1 MLTQPIVA
9 TLSKCRRVL
18 LAGCGGGYDIMGAL
32 PLIHELRERGCEP
45 LLASLSFCY
54 LDGLDGA
61 RRDPEHPN
69 LHAVDAAAAN
79 ESKYCPEA
87 WLADFL
93 DRRYGP
99 GHVIHCFEKT
109 GVVPLAAAYQA
120 LVERHGID
128 AIVLIDGGIDALLR
142 GDERSLGTPSEDL
155 ASLAAVA
162 CVAVPTKILACVG
175 LGAELRDGIS
185 HADVF
190 ERIAALTTRGAFL
203 GAAALLPDT
212 DAGRLYLDAV
222 EHVFSHQADLKRS
235 HVHTVIRAACQG
247 EFGHRGPHVWLSPLL
262 NMFWFFDAGAVA
274 SDHAFLPSL
283 ADTLTIWDVVARIEA
298 IRHVITIRDRSDIPL

>member
-9 TLSKCRRVL
+9 ALAGKRRVL
-18 LAGCGGGYDIMGAL
+18 LAGCGGGYDILGAL
-32 PLIHELRERGCEP
+32 PLIHELRERGVEP

-54 LDGLDGA
+54 LDGLEGA

-69 LHAVDAAAAN
+69 LHAVDAAAAS
-79 ESKYCPEA
+79 EHEYCPEA

-93 DRRYGP
+93 DRRFGP
-99 GHVIHCFEKT
+99 GHVVHCFEKT

-120 LVERHGID
+120 LVERHDID

-162 CVAVPTKILACVG
+162 CLAVPTKILACVG

-190 ERIAALTTRGAFL
+190 ERIAALTARRAFFGAN
-203 GAAALLPDT
+203 ALVPGT
-212 DAGRLYLDAV
+212 PAGDLYLDAI
-222 EHVFSHQADLKRS
+222 EHVFAHQADLKTS
-235 HVHTVIRAACQG
+235 HVHTVIRAACRG
-247 EFGHRGPHVWLSPLL
+247 EFGARGPHVWLSPLM
-262 NMFWFFDAGAVA
+262 NMFWFFDAEAVA
-274 SDHAFLPSL
+274 ADHVFLASL
-283 ADTLTIWDVVARIEA
+283 ADTMTIWDVVARIEA
-298 IRHVITIRDRSDIPL
+298 IRHAITIRERSEIPL